1 MFVTLTDVPV
11 TELDVCL
18 SKEGETAKTTSI
30 RSIRLSASLG
40 PNRRPPETPRI
51 SQHYHIE
58 GFKGAL
64 SWSPIMLRDARLS
77 NNYKSDRC
85 CFFFSLEGRQGNVFA
100 RGVIS
105 IKYSFFGTATNV
117 VTLANIDKKLV

>member
-64 SWSPIMLRDARLS
+64 NWAPMMPIDACLS
-77 NNYKSDRC
+77 DSYISDHS
-85 CFFFSLEGRQGNVFA
+85 CFSH
-100 RGVIS
+100 
-105 IKYSFFGTATNV
+105 
-117 VTLANIDKKLV
+117 LANIYSSHNWKN